1 MNLTNHI
8 SLYRNVKDTGRHP
21 EKRQENEAIF
31 FLEGIRD
38 GAYRKKVEELQK
50 LTQEEY
56 DEQKK
61 FQQGVTWSGIFN
73 ERKKTDIYRHSGLI
87 CFDLD
92 HLTIE
97 EIETLKQQFATD
109 PYIFAAFISPS
120 GKGLKFLIQTE
131 MNTKDMCSDINTVQT
146 INIHHEA
153 FFLGF
158 QHYFEATYKL
168 KIDPSGKDCSRLCF
182 LSYDPQ
188 MYFDDKK
195 KTFGYEECKKYSKT
209 VTKQKSVSNNK
220 TDPTTAR
227 IIHDAKQQFENEI
240 PENIGNTFE
249 EIIKWVETKE
259 TYERDTIN
267 NNYIYL
273 LACSA
278 NRKGISQ
285 SDTEGYVSSNYP
297 EGNDK
302 SILATI
308 HSAYTHHTH
317 EHGKFAR
324 TSQRTFAHS
333 TGTAASSSPEP
344 KRNSLYN
351 DTVKFWYE
359 VTTEGKDGKPK
370 TEIKFDHDTITYFL
384 ANNGF
389 RKIEVGDKFQ
399 FVRLQENKIEP
410 VSDDRITHFIECY
423 LSQNIKENEHGEYE
437 EEHITQDE
445 FHKVRQMFKRGKKTY
460 CNEKAFNSLPV
471 FTPRFLRDTENT
483 AFLYFKNCFVE
494 ITKDTVT
501 KKPYSQLRGHIWSK
515 QIIQHEFSEID
526 KAAIDEAEFSRFMEL
541 AICGKLDDDLVEK
554 AKTNAA
560 VKEQFDL
567 VKKKYLA
574 AITGMGYMMHRFK
587 DPANPKMV
595 ITVDKK
601 LRQYTDSNGG
611 SGKSMFFKA
620 IGKIIHTCFLNGK
633 SFKFDSP
640 YPFETLNLDHGALVF
655 NDVKKQFDV
664 EELFHYSTEDFTFS
678 KKYIDAITI
687 LYEDSPKI
695 GIATNFSLK
704 GSGSS
709 FTRRQHIIEFSD
721 YFNDTH
727 TPVDVFGHRFFGL
740 WWNEAEWNR
749 FYNFML
755 HCIKM
760 FLQNGLIA
768 FPLENYGIN
777 KLIDVA
783 GEEFVEWM
791 DERVGNDKLFL
802 LEQEYDKKEI
812 FSAFKSDFP
821 NVRRYQMDSSNRF
834 TTWVKEWA
842 KERGYE
848 ILEAKSDRVY
858 KWKFVRK
865 D

>member
-1 MNLTNHI
+1 MNLTTKI
-8 SLYRNVKDTGRHP
+8 SLYNGVKDTGRHP
-21 EKRQENEAIF
+21 EKRKEEAADTV
-31 FLEGIRD
+31 LMDIRD
-38 GAYRKKVEELQK
+38 GAYKDKINALRK
-50 LTQEEY
+50 LTGDY
-56 DEQKK
+56 FYTSKAK
-61 FQQGVTWSGIFN
+61 LPAVTWSGIFN

-131 MNTKDMCSDINTVQT
+131 IDPEVHNTTQVTFDFINKE
-146 INIHHEA
+146 HET
-153 FFLGF
+153 FFITF
-158 QHYFEATYKL
+158 QHYFTATYHF

-188 MYFDDKK
+188 MYFDENK
-195 KTFGYEECKKYSKT
+195 KTFGYEECKKFSKKHT
-209 VTKQKSVSNNK
+209 TNTSRPNTDSATTKKTQEKRFKKLTDLPGMAEKIEARNFSEIEQWVSK
-220 TDPTTAR
+220 R
-227 IIHDAKQQFENEI
+227 EN
-240 PENIGNTFE
+240 
-249 EIIKWVETKE
+249 
-259 TYERDTIN
+259 YEPGIIN

-273 LACSA
+273 FACQA
-278 NRKGISQ
+278 NRKGISID
-285 SDTEGYVSSNYP
+285 SAKSFIADNFSEG
-297 EGNDK
+297 GDK
-302 SILATI
+302 TIIATI
-308 HSAYTHHTH
+308 ESAYHHH
-317 EHGKFAR
+317 PAEHGKY
-324 TSQRTFAHS
+324 
-333 TGTAASSSPEP
+333 ASMNLPAGNASPSSPQP
-344 KRNSLYN
+344 KSNSLYN

-359 VTTEGKDGKPK
+359 AITPGKDGKPDK
-370 TEIKFDHDTITYFL
+370 TEIKFDHDKITYFL
-384 ANNGF
+384 FNNGF
-389 RKIEVGDKFQ
+389 RKIEVGEKFQ

-423 LSQNIKENEHGEYE
+423 LSQNLKENENGEYE
-437 EEHITQDE
+437 EEQIIGDE

-471 FTPRFLRDTENT
+471 FTPRFVRDTESC

-494 ITKDTVT
+494 ITKDTIT

-515 QIIQHEFSEID
+515 QIIQHEFNEID
-526 KAAIDEAEFSRFMEL
+526 KTEIDNAEFSRFMEL

-812 FSAFKSDFP
+812 FAAFKSDFP